1 MWDVN
6 LQCWI
11 LSERMEGSVMMLL
24 FRIVFWM
31 YVCVQGE
38 LPLCALPSDGSTTN
52 KENMRNAICVSTS
65 IYLVYVRIPGKGIS
79 MCWLAYI

>member
-11 LSERMEGSVMMLL
+11 LYEMMEVGVMMLL
-24 FRIVFWM
+24 FQIVFLM

-52 KENMRNAICVSTS
+52 EENMRCN
-65 IYLVYVRIPGKGIS
+65 
-79 MCWLAYI
+79 MCFD

>member
-6 LQCWI
+6 LQRWI
-11 LSERMEGSVMMLL
+11 LCEMMLFL
-24 FRIVFWM
+24 IVFWM

-52 KENMRNAICVSTS
+52 KENMRSVICVSTS
-65 IYLVYVRIPGKGIS
+65 IHLVYVRILGKEII
-79 MCWLAYI
+79 MYWLAYI